1 MAWSRMPNPD
11 QLFPTVRTARDA
23 ADLIEPLLRGL
34 RAEKLVVVHLDAD
47 RRLLGL
53 VEGEL
58 GAVGD
63 THLPIRAIVAD
74 ALRFESAGI
83 VIAHNHPSGDAS
95 VSQADIEATR
105 RLASVVTELDI
116 ALHDHLIFAGGE
128 VSSFRALGL
137 L

>member
-47 RRLLGL
+47 RRCLGWWR
-53 VEGEL
+53 GEL

-63 THLPIRAIVAD
+63 THLR
-74 ALRFESAGI
+74 SARSWPMRCASNRRGI

-116 ALHDHLIFAGGE
+116 ALHDHLIFAGGD

>member
-1 MAWSRMPNPD
+1 MPNPD

-23 ADLIEPLLRGL
+23 ADLIEPLLSGL

-105 RLASVVTELDI
+105 RLAWVVTELEI
-116 ALHDHLIFAGGE
+116 ALHDHLIFASGE

>member
-1 MAWSRMPNPD
+1 MPNPD

-23 ADLIEPLLRGL
+23 ADLIEPLLREL
-34 RAEKLVVVHLDAD
+34 CTEKLVVLHLDAN

-53 VEGEL
+53 VEGAA
-58 GAVGD
+58 GAEAD
-63 THLPIRAIVAD
+63 TSLPIRAIVAD
-74 ALRFESAGI
+74 ALRFVSAGM

-105 RLASVVTELDI
+105 RLATVLSELDI
-116 ALHDHLIFAGGE
+116 ALHDHLIFAGDE